1 MLTEASRRASAP
13 VVRYAQCWEDADIL
27 LQALDVRAGDTC
39 VSIGSAGENTLSL
52 LARKPR
58 RVVAVDLNP
67 AQIACLELRVSAYRN
82 LSHAEL
88 LELNGSA
95 PSRRRLELYHV
106 CRRDLSTE
114 SRCFWDARPDA
125 VASGIGSAGRFERYF
140 SIFRERVLPLVH
152 HQSVVDT
159 LLHGGTPSWREDFY
173 TRTWNTWRWRLLF
186 RIFFSRFVMARLGR
200 DPSCFNYVNG
210 SVAEPLFERT
220 RHGLTALNPADNPY
234 LQWICSGRHLTALPF
249 ALRADNFGAIRAH
262 LDRLEWR
269 CCTLEQY
276 LETVEPASIDRFNLS
291 DIVEYLSLRQD
302 SRALEQVASTGRPGA
317 RIVYWN
323 MLAERHRPQWLAA
336 RLRPLADLA
345 RQLHRKDRAFFYR
358 DLVIEEVIQ

>member
-1 MLTEASRRASAP
+1 MPADISLRADASAL
-13 VVRYAQCWEDADIL
+13 RYAQCWEDADVL
-27 LQALDVRAGDTC
+27 LAALDVRAGDNC
-39 VSIGSAGENTLSL
+39 VSIASAGDNTLAL
-52 LARKPR
+52 LAQDPR

-95 PSRRRLELYHV
+95 PSRHRLDLYQL

-125 VASGIGSAGRFERYF
+125 VAGGIGAAGRFERYF

-152 HQSVVDT
+152 PKSVVDA
-159 LLHGGTPSWREDFY
+159 LLQGGTPSRREDFY
-173 TRTWNTWRWRLLF
+173 IRTWNTWRWRLLF

-200 DPSCFNYVNG
+200 DPSTFNYVNG
-210 SVAEPLFERT
+210 AVAERLFDRT
-220 RHGLTALNPADNPY
+220 RHGLTAIDPADNPY

-249 ALRADNFGAIRAH
+249 ALRAENFEPIRAR
-262 LDRLEWR
+262 LDRLTWR

-276 LETVEPASIDRFNLS
+276 LEGVEPGSIDRFNLS
-291 DIVEYLSLRQD
+291 DIFEYLSPRQY
-302 SRALEQVASTGRPGA
+302 SRALEQLARAGRPGG
-317 RIVYWN
+317 RLVYWN
-323 MLAERHRPQWLAA
+323 MLAERHRPQWLSA

-345 RQLHRKDRAFFYR
+345 RELHRKDRAFFYS
-358 DLVIEEVIQ
+358 DLVIEEVLQ